1 MRRSLGRAS
10 ITAAI
15 VLGDRDFR
23 PAGWLLDQDH
33 GHFLARNAGHTMA
46 VTARREEPETRG
58 VTVTGYLPPVDD
70 GPTDRRGL
78 RVLDLEECVAR
89 VGRHTVGRVAFA
101 SDGDLTILPVTY
113 LPDGLGVSFLTTWG
127 SKLQVAADGGRMAFE
142 IDESDSSTRTGWSV
156 LFQGSATLVDD
167 PARLSEL
174 DARLGGS
181 WVPAAT
187 PTFWVHLRPDSVS
200 GREISTEP

>member
-1 MRRSLGRAS
+1 M
-10 ITAAI
+10 
-15 VLGDRDFR
+15 
-23 PAGWLLDQDH
+23 
-33 GHFLARNAGHTMA
+33 
-46 VTARREEPETRG
+46 
-58 VTVTGYLPPVDD
+58 TGYLPPVDD

-78 RVLDLEECVAR
+78 HVLDLEDCLAR
-89 VGRHTVGRVAFA
+89 VRRHSIGRVAFA

-142 IDESDSSTRTGWSV
+142 IDESDTATRTGWSV

-167 PARLSEL
+167 PSRVSEL
-174 DARLGGS
+174 DARL
-181 WVPAAT
+181 PAPWAPSET

-200 GREISTEP
+200 GREIVTAR